1 MKKLI
6 MKLSERNCPECM
18 GAGFTMVDHPSRP
31 GVKIYQE
38 CKECRGKGRF
48 AAS

>member
-18 GAGFTMVDHPSRP
+18 GALASWRAPHFTFKFPADSLPRSLMIS
-31 GVKIYQE
+31 
-38 CKECRGKGRF
+38 
-48 AAS
+48 